1 MSNTVHA
8 FVFLKY
14 CLKGFIFVYKDNIE
28 LNWLKEVPYERF
40 IVGLNGFYEQLIKLG
55 LTIMAIIFIVSIFM
69 SAFCLLMPIL
79 VIGFGNGC
87 FLGIHS

>member
-14 CLKGFIFVYKDNIE
+14 CLKGFIFVYKGNME

-40 IVGLNGFYEQLIKLG
+40 IVGVNGFY
-55 LTIMAIIFIVSIFM
+55 
-69 SAFCLLMPIL
+69 
-79 VIGFGNGC
+79 
-87 FLGIHS
+87 